1 MALAVGR
8 PVVLIVEDESLLRIS
23 GAEMVADA
31 GYDVVEAGNA
41 DEAIAILEA
50 RADIHIVFT
59 DIQMPGSMDGL
70 KLARFVRD
78 RWPPIKLVAT
88 SGRVTIGEG
97 DLPEGGLF
105 IPKPYTPAGIAEVLG
120 SLAAPA

>member
-1 MALAVGR
+1 MASAVGR

-23 GAEMVADA
+23 AAEMVADA
-31 GYDVVEAGNA
+31 GY
-41 DEAIAILEA
+41 
-50 RADIHIVFT
+50 FT

-88 SGRVTIGEG
+88 SGCVTIGEG

-105 IPKPYTPAGIAEVLG
+105 IPKPYTAAGIAEVLG
-120 SLAAPA
+120 NLAAPA